1 MKKYSIF
8 FIALTISIIS
18 GCIKEI
24 DGTGDNILLMNLDE
38 FEASDVFSPQGGSFM
53 LKFSSSGEWTAEITG
68 DGNTDWLT
76 LDKVSGYNG
85 DTDLLVSTGINDSKK
100 ERSAILSLKTGDIS
114 KDILITQS
122 SSTVIEKLSISRF
135 SISSDAQ
142 EICTELR
149 TGYGEPDVQ
158 LSDGWISLVSIEK
171 ISQINYKITMAVSA
185 NSEKNDRSG
194 SVKIVSGNN
203 SVYNV
208 SVVQEANKLDLLEHN
223 LVLGCSGG
231 NFNIYVKSNVDISV
245 EDIPDWIEFIRIYD
259 SPVKIVSLRASR
271 NMSAQTRNTTL
282 NISAEGMETMPF
294 NITQEAD
301 INEAW
306 NGISYARHNL
316 IFKFTGTWCGFCPDM
331 SASLDDITDRNPD
344 RFSIISIYNNS
355 ENEVNYIS
363 NTLQNYYAVNMFP
376 TGIMDGRAVFF
387 NMNTENMNS
396 LLMDLA
402 SEADEIFPSNCNAD
416 VNSVIEN
423 GKLEI
428 GLTAYCYRPGNYKI
442 AIAIVE
448 DNVKAF
454 QNGTDD
460 GKNYIHNHVLRKF
473 VTDELGDEF
482 IIENSSS
489 KVFEYEIPMPGNILD
504 PANCRI
510 IAFFYAETPY
520 MYSFVDGT
528 DTTGNGYYIDNVI
541 EAGIGESTRVF

>member
-1 MKKYSIF
+1 MKKYSII
-8 FIALTISIIS
+8 FISLTISIIS

-24 DGTGDNILLMNLDE
+24 DETGDNILLTNLDE

-85 DTDLLVSTGINDSKK
+85 DMDLLVSTGINDSKK

-122 SSTVIEKLSISRF
+122 SSSVIEKLSISRF

-149 TGYGEPDVQ
+149 TGYGKPDVQ

-245 EDIPDWIEFIRIYD
+245 DDIPDWIEFIRIYD
-259 SPVKIVSLRASR
+259 SPVKIVSLKASR

-282 NISAEGMETMPF
+282 NISADGMETMPF

-301 INEAW
+301 INETW
-306 NGISYARHNL
+306 NGISYTRHHL

-344 RFSIISIYNNS
+344 KFSIISIYNNS

-363 NTLQNYYAVNMFP
+363 NTLLNYYTVNMFP

-396 LLMDLA
+396 LLMNLA
-402 SEADEIFPSNCNAD
+402 READEIYPSNCNAD
-416 VNSVIEN
+416 VNSSIEN
-423 GKLEI
+423 DKLEI
-428 GLTAYCYRPGNYKI
+428 DLTTYCYRPGNYKI
-442 AIAIVE
+442 GIAIVE

-454 QNGTDD
+454 QNGTNG

-473 VTDELGDEF
+473 VTDELGDEL

-489 KVFEYEIPMPGNILD
+489 NVFEYEIPMPGNIMN

-510 IAFFYAETPY
+510 IAFFYAKTPY
-520 MYSFVDGT
+520 IYSFVDGT
-528 DTTGNGYYIDNVI
+528 DITGNGYYIDNVI
-541 EAGIGESTRVF
+541 EARIGESSRVF